1 MTDEDRLA
9 EIHDFLF
16 GKPLA
21 GGLSRAE
28 QIETVLKGARA
39 AGLLGKGLLWV
50 SGFITAISAAWLV
63 LSGGGK

>member
-1 MTDEDRLA
+1 MTDEDRLE

-28 QIETVLKGARA
+28 QIEILLKGANGAR
-39 AGLLGKGLLWV
+39 LLGRGMLWV
-50 SGFITAISAAWLV
+50 SGFITAVSAAWLV